1 MRLKTALV
9 PILSLAISPLMA
21 KNPRPNF
28 IFILADDLGW
38 TATSS
43 PIDNRIPE
51 SRSDFY
57 ETPNLDRL
65 GNQGIRFSNGY
76 APASICTPSRRSIQ
90 FGQTPLRLG
99 DVTFAENYNP
109 KTKEWLTIPRM
120 LKSIDPAY
128 KTAHYGKWDLR
139 ANIFPEDLGYDE
151 SDGDT
156 GNINGDVMFEKTDK
170 FTAHFTNNDP
180 KRIETITKRALSFVK
195 RQTEAG
201 NPFYL
206 QLSHYATHV
215 DIQSK
220 EKTFLKFDQKEKG
233 KIHDSPGWAGMLYDL
248 DAGIGKVLD
257 LVEKLGIGDNTYI
270 IFMAD
275 NGAVEFLPP
284 VSNRLDPPSTFS
296 KQMIN
301 FPLRGGKWTLYEGG
315 TRVPFIISGP
325 GIKPGQY
332 CHVPVTGF
340 DLMPTLADLAGD
352 RKPLPE
358 YLDGGSLHPV
368 LKDPAGGKVHRAHT
382 ELFFHR
388 YTDAYPHSSI
398 LDGNFK
404 LIRFLKTKKIELYD
418 LCIDLGEVNDLA
430 AKMADKVKL
439 MGDKLDNYLKEVN
452 SEVLRSDL
460 PKSKKK
466 KDNDED

>member
-1 MRLKTALV
+1 MNIKTALV
-9 PILSLAISPLMA
+9 PLLSLAISPLMA

-38 TATSS
+38 TSSSS
-43 PIDNRIPE
+43 PIDNRVPE
-51 SRSDFY
+51 SKSDYY
-57 ETPNLDRL
+57 ETPNIDRL
-65 GNQGIRFSNGY
+65 GNQGIRFSNGF

-99 DVTFAENYNP
+99 DVTFPENYNP
-109 KTKEWLTIPRM
+109 KTKKWLTIPRL
-120 LKSIDPAY
+120 LKSIDAKY

-139 ANIFPEDLGYDE
+139 ADIFPEDLGYDE

-156 GNINGDVMFEKTDK
+156 GNINGDVMSDNNTK
-170 FTAHFTNNDP
+170 FTTHYINNDP
-180 KRIETITKRALSFVK
+180 KRIETITKRAISFVS
-195 RQTEAG
+195 RQVDAG

-220 EKTFLKFDQKEKG
+220 EKTFAKFDQKTKG
-233 KIHDSPGWAGMLYDL
+233 RIHDNPGWAGMLYDL

-284 VSNRLDPPSTFS
+284 VKNRLDHPSAFS
-296 KQMIN
+296 KPMIN
-301 FPLRGGKWTLYEGG
+301 YPLRGGKWTLYEGG
-315 TRVPFIISGP
+315 IRVPFIISGP

-332 CHVPVTGF
+332 CHVPVTGY

-352 RKPLPE
+352 RKPLPG
-358 YLDGGSLHPV
+358 YLDGGSLRPL
-368 LKDPAGGKVHRAHT
+368 LKDPSNGKVQRAHS
-382 ELFFHR
+382 EMFFHR

-398 LDGNFK
+398 QDGDFK
-404 LIRFLKTKKIELYD
+404 MIRFLKTKKIELYD
-418 LCIDLGEVNDLA
+418 LGNDPGELTDLA
-430 AKMADKVKL
+430 AKMPEKVIL
-439 MGDKLDNYLKEVN
+439 MGDKLDKYLKEVN
-452 SEVLRSDL
+452 SEVLRTDL
-460 PKSKKK
+460 PMTKKK
-466 KDNDED
+466 KNNDDE